1 MLRSMTGY
9 GRAESVGEDYTISA
23 EIRSVNGR
31 FFKAHCKLPMQF
43 SRYEQEIEKV
53 LKQVFSRGTID
64 ISMKYQRPS
73 NPGGYTFN
81 ADAARGYWQQLD
93 RLRKEF
99 GIEGVASFELLA
111 TLPGVLESEAESEVE
126 FEKIWPHIQTSVLRA
141 AENVTEMREK
151 EGAALKNDLQE
162 HLNTVSGL
170 LEQIKKRI
178 QPALEEYKAR
188 LRERVRQ
195 LLNGT
200 DVAVND
206 QDLAREI
213 VLFIERSNISE
224 ELSRLA
230 SHLAQF
236 ESSMNAPGPVGRQ
249 LEFIGQE
256 MHREANTMGSKVND
270 AQLSNIVTEIK
281 TAVDKIREQVLNAE

>member
-9 GRAESVGEDYTISA
+9 GRAESVADEYTISA

-31 FFKAHCKLPMQF
+31 FFKAHSKLPVQL
-43 SRYEQEIEKV
+43 SRYEQEIEKL
-53 LKQVFSRGTID
+53 LKQVFARGTID
-64 ISMKYQRPS
+64 ISIKYQRPA
-73 NPGGYTFN
+73 NPGGYVFN
-81 ADAARGYWQQLD
+81 EEAARGYWQQLD

-99 GIEGVASFELLA
+99 GIEGAPTFELLA

-126 FEKIWPHIQTSVLRA
+126 FEKIWPHIQTAVLRA
-141 AENVTEMREK
+141 ADKVTEMREK
-151 EGAALKNDLQE
+151 EGTALKNDL
-162 HLNTVSGL
+162 
-170 LEQIKKRI
+170 LENAKSIVGQLERIKQRI
-178 QPALEEYKAR
+178 PPALEEYKGR

-200 DVAVND
+200 DVSVSD

-213 VLFIERSNISE
+213 VLFIERSNIAE
-224 ELSRLA
+224 EMTRLA

-236 ESSMNAPGPVGRQ
+236 ESTLNSPGPVGRQ

-281 TAVDKIREQVLNAE
+281 TAVDKIREQVLNVE